1 MRPWTYLVL
10 LLALSAASLGGC
22 ASSSDGLLPNT
33 TGTVPTATAEAT
45 KKRAEHN
52 AMCMGL
58 RDRIIALRADGTI
71 GKVEKAA
78 KGKTRSVTIKR
89 AALAKVAELN
99 QANADYQLK
108 CAGGPIQVTANSAP
122 AKTAEATQ
130 PAKKVA
136 ASKPK

>member
-10 LLALSAASLGGC
+10 PIALSAASLGGC
-22 ASSSDGLLPNT
+22 ASSSNGLLPNT
-33 TGTVPTATAEAT
+33 TGALPKATAEAT

-78 KGKTRSVTIKR
+78 KGKTRSVAIKR

-108 CAGGPIQVTANSAP
+108 CSPGPLQATGKP
-122 AKTAEATQ
+122 AQPKTADAAKPT
-130 PAKKVA
+130 KKVA